1 MDYILET
8 KNLTKNI
15 KNENII
21 KGLSLKVPKGETY
34 GLLGP
39 NGAGKSTTMKLL
51 CGLLKP
57 SEGEVIF
64 KGKPWSRDT
73 LNKIGVLIESPAI
86 YGNLTAKENMLIHA
100 CMLEVS
106 ENEITRVLK
115 LLKIDKTGKKKV
127 SNFSLGMKQ
136 RLGIAIALLGNPD
149 LIILDEPTNGLDPIG
164 IQELRDLIKRLN
176 ENQIT
181 VLVSSHNLAEIQ
193 HIASYIGI
201 IINGKLKYEGEINDT
216 DDLETIFM
224 NVTKEEECFYV

>member
-86 YGNLTAKENMLIHA
+86 YGYLTAKENMLIHA
-100 CMLEVS
+100 CMLGVS

>member
-100 CMLEVS
+100 CMLGVS

-149 LIILDEPTNGLDPIG
+149 LIILDEPTNGLDPIC

>member
-73 LNKIGVLIESPAI
+73 LNKKGVLIESPAI

-100 CMLEVS
+100 CMLGVS

>member
-100 CMLEVS
+100 CMLGVS

-224 NVTKEEECFYV
+224 NVTKEEECFYI

>member
-73 LNKIGVLIESPAI
+73 LNKIGVLIEMYGEMMI
-86 YGNLTAKENMLIHA
+86 YRMQTTWLRL
-100 CMLEVS
+100 S
-106 ENEITRVLK
+106 EN
-115 LLKIDKTGKKKV
+115 
-127 SNFSLGMKQ
+127 
-136 RLGIAIALLGNPD
+136 
-149 LIILDEPTNGLDPIG
+149 
-164 IQELRDLIKRLN
+164 
-176 ENQIT
+176 
-181 VLVSSHNLAEIQ
+181 
-193 HIASYIGI
+193 
-201 IINGKLKYEGEINDT
+201 
-216 DDLETIFM
+216 LER
-224 NVTKEEECFYV
+224 K

>member
-100 CMLEVS
+100 CMLGVS

-164 IQELRDLIKRLN
+164 IQELRHLIKRLN

>member
-1 MDYILET
+1 MDYVLET
-8 KNLTKNI
+8 RGLEKKI

-21 KGLSLKVPKGETY
+21 KGISLKVPKGETY

-100 CMLEVS
+100 CMLGVS

>member
-100 CMLEVS
+100 CMLGVS

-127 SNFSLGMKQ
+127 SNFLLGMKQ
-136 RLGIAIALLGNPD
+136 RLGIAI
-149 LIILDEPTNGLDPIG
+149 
-164 IQELRDLIKRLN
+164 
-176 ENQIT
+176 
-181 VLVSSHNLAEIQ
+181 H
-193 HIASYIGI
+193 
-201 IINGKLKYEGEINDT
+201 
-216 DDLETIFM
+216 
-224 NVTKEEECFYV
+224 

>member
-100 CMLEVS
+100 CMLGVS

-136 RLGIAIALLGNPD
+136 RLGVAIALLGNPD

>member
-100 CMLEVS
+100 CMLGVS

-224 NVTKEEECFYV
+224 NVTKEEEYFYV

>member
-100 CMLEVS
+100 CMLGVS

-193 HIASYIGI
+193 HMASYIGI

>member
-21 KGLSLKVPKGETY
+21 KGLSLKVPKGDTY

-100 CMLEVS
+100 CMLGVS

>member
-100 CMLEVS
+100 CMLGVS

-224 NVTKEEECFYV
+224 NVTKEEECFYK

>member
-100 CMLEVS
+100 CMLGVS

-164 IQELRDLIKRLN
+164 IQELRELIKRLN

>member
-8 KNLTKNI
+8 KNLTKNM
-15 KNENII
+15 KSENII

-57 SEGEVIF
+57 SKGEVLF
-64 KGKPWSRDT
+64 KGKPWTRDT
-73 LNKIGVLIESPAI
+73 LNKIGVLIENPAI
-86 YGNLTAKENMLIHA
+86 YGNLTAKENMRIHA
-100 CMLEVS
+100 CMLGVS
-106 ENEITRVLK
+106 ESEIARVLK

-176 ENQIT
+176 DNQIT

-193 HIASYIGI
+193 HIASYVGI

>member
-100 CMLEVS
+100 CMLGVS

-136 RLGIAIALLGNPD
+136 RLGIAIAFLGNPD

>member
-34 GLLGP
+34 GRLGP

-100 CMLEVS
+100 CMLGVS

>member
-100 CMLEVS
+100 CMLGVS

-164 IQELRDLIKRLN
+164 IQELRDFIKRLN

>member
-100 CMLEVS
+100 CMLGVS

-216 DDLETIFM
+216 DDLEMIFM

>member
-100 CMLEVS
+100 CMLGVS

-127 SNFSLGMKQ
+127 YNFSLGMKQ

>member
-21 KGLSLKVPKGETY
+21 NGLSLKVPKGETY

-100 CMLEVS
+100 CMLGVS

>member
-100 CMLEVS
+100 CMLGVS

-201 IINGKLKYEGEINDT
+201 IIHGKLKYEGEINDT

>member
-64 KGKPWSRDT
+64 KGKPWSRDM

-100 CMLEVS
+100 CMLGVS

>member
-64 KGKPWSRDT
+64 KGKPCSRDT

-100 CMLEVS
+100 CMLGVS

>member
-51 CGLLKP
+51 WGLLKP

-100 CMLEVS
+100 CMLGVS

>member
-34 GLLGP
+34 GLLGS

-100 CMLEVS
+100 CMLGVS

>member
-100 CMLEVS
+100 CMLGVS

>member
-100 CMLEVS
+100 CMLGVS

-164 IQELRDLIKRLN
+164 IRELRDLIKRLN

>member
-100 CMLEVS
+100 CMLGVS

-115 LLKIDKTGKKKV
+115 LLKIDKTGKKEV

>member
-34 GLLGP
+34 GLLGT

-100 CMLEVS
+100 CMLGVS

>member
-1 MDYILET
+1 MFYILET

-100 CMLEVS
+100 CMLGVS

>member
-100 CMLEVS
+100 CMLGVS

-127 SNFSLGMKQ
+127 SNFSIGMKQ